1 MRTLSARAETY
12 PIRGSF
18 RISREERTEAKVVV
32 AEITDGTHTGRGEC
46 VPYSR
51 YRESVEGVLEEIGAM
66 AEAVAGGLSVS
77 DLQEAMAPGAARC
90 AVDCA
95 MLDYEAKAAGE
106 SVAQRLGITP
116 GPLTTAYTISLGEP
130 AAMAEAART
139 AAENGHKL
147 LKVKLGNPAAD
158 EERIRA
164 VRSAVHDATLIVD
177 ANEGWSDSTLLR
189 LMSAC
194 ADVGVALIEQP
205 LPASRDG
212 VLATISHPVPV
223 CADESAH
230 VTDGLLKLKPRYDAV
245 NVKLNKTGGLTE
257 ALKMVKAAKE
267 ADFKVMVGCMLG
279 TSLAMAP
286 AIYAAQDVDYVDL
299 DAPLLLSRDRHNGL
313 TYDGATVQ
321 PPEASLWG

>member
-1 MRTLSARAETY
+1 MRTLSARAEIF

-32 AEITDGTHTGRGEC
+32 AEVSDGTHTGRGEC
-46 VPYSR
+46 VPYTR
-51 YRESVEGVLEEIGAM
+51 YRESVEGVLEAIRAM
-66 AEAVAGGLSVS
+66 ADAVTNGLDVET
-77 DLQEAMAPGAARC
+77 LQSAMPPGAARC
-90 AVDCA
+90 ALDCA
-95 MLDYEAKAAGE
+95 LIEYEAKAAGQ
-106 SVAQRLGITP
+106 SVADRLGIHP

-130 AAMAEAART
+130 DAMGEAAK
-139 AAENGHKL
+139 AAIDEGHKL
-147 LKVKLGNPAAD
+147 LKVKLGHPAAD
-158 EERIRA
+158 EARIKA
-164 VRSAVHDATLIVD
+164 VRAAVPDATLIVD

-194 ADVGVALIEQP
+194 AEVGVALIEQP

-212 VLATISHPVPV
+212 VLATISHPVPI

-286 AIYAAQDVDYVDL
+286 AIYAAQNVDYVDL
-299 DAPLLLSRDRHNGL
+299 DAPLLLSRDRHDGL
-313 TYDGATVQ
+313 TYEGATVH
-321 PPEASLWG
+321 PATSALWG

>member
-1 MRTLSARAETY
+1 MRTLSARPEIY

-51 YRESVEGVLEEIGAM
+51 YRESVEGVIEAIEAM
-66 AEAVAGGLSVS
+66 AEAVAGGLSVE
-77 DLQEAMAPGAARC
+77 DLQSAMPPGAARC

-95 MLDYEAKAAGE
+95 MIDYEAKAAGQT
-106 SVAQRLGITP
+106 VAERLGIHP

-139 AAENGHKL
+139 AVEAGHSL
-147 LKVKLGNPAAD
+147 LKVKLGHPAAD
-158 EERIRA
+158 EDRIRA
-164 VRSAVHDATLIVD
+164 VRAAVRDATLIVD

-194 ADVGVALIEQP
+194 ADVDVALIEQP
-205 LPASRDG
+205 LPAARDG
-212 VLATISHPVPV
+212 VLATISHPVPI

-230 VTDGLLKLKPRYDAV
+230 VTDGLLKLRPRYDAV

-257 ALKMVKAAKE
+257 ALRMVKAAKE

-286 AIYAAQDVDYVDL
+286 AVYAAQNVDYVDL
-299 DAPLLLSRDRHNGL
+299 DAPLLLSSDRHNGL

-321 PPEASLWG
+321 PPEPGLWG